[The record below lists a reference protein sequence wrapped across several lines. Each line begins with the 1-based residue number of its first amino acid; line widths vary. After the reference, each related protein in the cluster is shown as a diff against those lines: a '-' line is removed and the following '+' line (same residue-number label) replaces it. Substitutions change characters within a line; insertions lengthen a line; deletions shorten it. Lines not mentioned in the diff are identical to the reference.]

1 MTSKTRSLGLLGGAV
16 SALALMAAAGGATS
30 PAWAADPASC
40 EEVNFADVG
49 WTDITATTA
58 ATSVVLE
65 GLGYEPEA
73 EVLSVPVTYASLK
86 NGDIDVFLGNW
97 MPTMEGDIAKYRE
110 EGSVEVLGANLEGA
124 KYTLA
129 VPKYTA
135 DAGLKDFADIAKFKD
150 KLDAKI
156 YGIEPGND
164 GNRLILDMIAQDA
177 FGLKGFEVVESSE
190 QGMLAQV
197 DRAVKRQEDIV
208 FLGWAP
214 HPMNNNFELVYLSG
228 GDDVFGPDYGGAT
241 VYTNVR
247 KGYTGE
253 CPNLG
258 KLLANLKFS
267 LPMEGAI
274 MGAILND
281 GKDPED
287 AATEWL
293 KANPD
298 VLDGWLAGV
307 QTLDGKD
314 GLPAVK
320 AHLGL

>member
-177 FGLKGFEVVESSE
+177 FGLEGFEVVESSE

-197 DRAVKRQEDIV
+197 DRAVKRNEDIV

-258 KLLANLKFS
+258 KLLGNLKFS